1 MGTVTLLEVPFRVFP
16 HPEPRVVSMVR
27 PSSVDRG
34 RISRNGIADLPS
46 EFALLPAAKES
57 GFPHPA
63 QSSRLAL
70 VSRRRNMSPFFRRSI
85 PAHGVAFTRRTPLV
99 RLAQAPCEPG
109 ASAAQFRPTYLCD
122 GTLADARFS
131 PQDIDLVGLFP
142 GKIGQ
147 FASEVP
153 IARCIFVDRAEQI
166 QCLDDSLGG
175 QIEYIVDQG
184 GEIFVSSVPVPW
196 VSTSTD
202 TG

>member
-34 RISRNGIADLPS
+34 RISRNGTTDLPS
-46 EFALLPAAKES
+46 EFAMLPAAK
-57 GFPHPA
+57 GVRFPRIRLNHPG
-63 QSSRLAL
+63 SRWCP
-70 VSRRRNMSPFFRRSI
+70 RRRNMSPFFRRSI

-131 PQDIDLVGLFP
+131 PQDNRPCRFFP
-142 GKIGQ
+142 
-147 FASEVP
+147 
-153 IARCIFVDRAEQI
+153 R
-166 QCLDDSLGG
+166 
-175 QIEYIVDQG
+175 
-184 GEIFVSSVPVPW
+184 
-196 VSTSTD
+196 
-202 TG
+202 